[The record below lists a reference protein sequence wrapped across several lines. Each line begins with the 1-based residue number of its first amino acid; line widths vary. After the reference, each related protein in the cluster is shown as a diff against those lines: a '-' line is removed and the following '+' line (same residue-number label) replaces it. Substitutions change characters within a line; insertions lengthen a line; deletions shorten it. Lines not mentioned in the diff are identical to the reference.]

1 MPANTKNNG
10 IKFDASMKKLE
21 EIVEKMENA
30 DLPLEESIKLFEEGV
45 KLSKSCQKA
54 LKIAEVKIQKLM
66 KDGETLEDFATGEE
80 NSEHD

>member
-1 MPANTKNNG
+1 MPANTKNNE

-30 DLPLEESIKLFEEGV
+30 DLPLEESIKLFEEGI
-45 KLSKSCQKA
+45 KLSKSCQNA